1 LLNVL
6 VSLLPPGLQLLGLF
20 DGVSEK
26 VAPEAWSVLL
36 PEGELDSAIPTPLIG
51 GLLNDYGLLEF
62 DILSLEELDVSLTLI
77 AVSLDADAVLFND
90 DFAFKALT
98 AIRSVHLL
106 MQANHNQDIFGALGP
121 V

>member
-20 DGVSEK
+20 DGISEK
-26 VAPEAWSVLL
+26 IAPEAWSVLL
-36 PEGELDSAIPTPLIG
+36 PEAELDPAIPTPLIG
-51 GLLNDYGLLEF
+51 GLLNDYGLLEL
-62 DILSLEELDVSLTLI
+62 DILSFEELDVSLTLI
-77 AVSLDADAVLFND
+77 AVGLDADAVLFND

-106 MQANHNQDIFGALGP
+106 MQANHYQDIFCALGP